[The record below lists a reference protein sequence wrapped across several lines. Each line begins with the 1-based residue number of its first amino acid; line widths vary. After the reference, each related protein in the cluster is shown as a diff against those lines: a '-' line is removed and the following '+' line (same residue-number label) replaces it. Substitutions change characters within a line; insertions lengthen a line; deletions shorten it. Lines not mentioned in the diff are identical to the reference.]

1 MSVNFAEPGYVLD
14 LEEHLGLMLFGA
26 EATADAMAAVLLVRG
41 ALARCD
47 RAKAAQLA
55 ESTQRLAR
63 NRPWDPV
70 AAAAAAHVHGLVE
83 HDPVALERAADR
95 YASQQARASATED
108 AGLAWAAQG
117 NQDQAVA
124 RLRQAYR
131 LYERLGSGAGQ
142 ARIRAELRS
151 SGVRFQH
158 WKRATR
164 PAFGWDS
171 MTDTERRIAD
181 LVASGLSNRQ
191 VAGQLFL
198 STHTV
203 AFHLR
208 HIFWKLGVTS
218 RVELA
223 RQAAQRAALDPT

>member
-1 MSVNFAEPGYVLD
+1 MSVNVAEPAYVHD
-14 LEEHLGLMLFGA
+14 LEEQLRLMLFGS
-26 EATADAMAAVLLVRG
+26 EATADAKAAVLLVRG
-41 ALARCD
+41 ALARGD

-55 ESTQRLAR
+55 ESTARLAHR
-63 NRPWDPV
+63 RSRDSTV
-70 AAAAAAHVHGLVE
+70 AAAAAHVHGLVQR
-83 HDPVALERAADR
+83 DPVLLEEVAGR
-95 YASQQARASATED
+95 YPSQLACASAIED

-117 NQDQAVA
+117 KHDAAVA
-124 RLRQAYR
+124 RLRQAYVR
-131 LYERLGSGAGQ
+131 YERLGDAAGM
-142 ARIRAELRS
+142 ARVRSELRG
-151 SGVRFQH
+151 SGVRLHH
-158 WKRATR
+158 WKRAAR

-171 MTDTERRIAD
+171 MTETERRIAD

-191 VAGQLFL
+191 VASQVFL

-223 RQAAQRAALDPT
+223 RLAAQRGALDPA